1 MAAALRR
8 RRALTV
14 LTLAALL
21 VAAAPTEHVLVQ
33 YSFDDDVE
41 TGPDTFAVFQRSK
54 GSVKL
59 VSTYR
64 LSGYRSVELHDVI
77 GDHDFPELQGYFAP
91 RRAGRLF
98 AHFALLTTDAGDLLN
113 VALAGPKWFTLGKD
127 GIAFWLKSEDGF
139 LWQVS
144 DSMPQKLFPLRA
156 FVWYVV
162 DVAYDIDHGRYDLT
176 IREEGKAEAIVSL
189 VDQPNAPNQPRST
202 VDKFSFVTDPF
213 TDRSGLTY
221 YVDDVVI
228 GTDVKVKQPPFVAPG
243 RRKLFVDAWLDNQ
256 QRARARPACLPVSG
270 IGDVGAGAEDVALMK
285 MDGSI
290 ELLVAAL
297 RSGRSLA
304 PGRIAELDEPESH
317 LLAAIASWQN
327 GCAALGNGRGAQ
339 ALARFDEALANAPN
353 GKIFRLSRILAL
365 AALGRWHDVDHE
377 LSVAYADWEGDVRFA
392 ITQGMVGLARPDLDS
407 AASWLRE
414 PAERA
419 AAELGEGIP
428 DDLVRRIWAG
438 AIDRDLVVDLQ
449 RRAPGNWESIF
460 HHALVAEE
468 YFFVLLWRGDYGEAR
483 RYATEMAGRLASLA
497 APQAQW
503 LERAGDAAFLDHDL
517 QGAREAYT
525 RALDEKA
532 DRASVLAKL
541 SDVAFALGD
550 LEGERVYRERIYG
563 SLVRG
568 SR

>member
-1 MAAALRR
+1 ML
-8 RRALTV
+8 V
-14 LTLAALL
+14 LAALL
-21 VAAAPTEHVLVQ
+21 IAAASPERVLVR

-41 TGPDTFAVFQRSK
+41 TGPDTFAVFERSK

-59 VSTYR
+59 SSAYR
-64 LSGYRSVELHDVI
+64 FSGYRSVELRDVI

-127 GIAFWLKSEDGF
+127 GIAFWLKSEEGF

-156 FVWYVV
+156 FVWYLV

-176 IREEGKAEAIVSL
+176 IQEEGRPEPLVSL
-189 VDQPNAPNQPRST
+189 VDQPNAANQPHST

-213 TDRSGLTY
+213 TDRSNLTY

-228 GTDVKVKQPPFVAPG
+228 GTDVKVNQRPFVAPG

-256 QRARARPACLPVSG
+256 KRVRARPACLPVSA
-270 IGDVGAGAEDVALMK
+270 IDDVGASAEDVALLK
-285 MDGSI
+285 IDGSI
-290 ELLVAAL
+290 GLLVTAL
-297 RSGRSLA
+297 QSGRSLSSDK
-304 PGRIAELDEPESH
+304 IAALDDPESR
-317 LLAAIASWQN
+317 LLAALASWQD
-327 GCAALGNGRGAQ
+327 GCAALGKGRGER
-339 ALARFDEALANAPN
+339 ALARFDEALASAPE
-353 GKIFRLSRILAL
+353 GKIYRLSRVLAL
-365 AALGRWHDVDHE
+365 AALGRWHEVDRE

-407 AASWLRE
+407 AASWLHE

-419 AAELGEGIP
+419 ASKLGEGIP
-428 DDLVRRIWAG
+428 DDLVRRLWSG
-438 AIDRDLVVDLQ
+438 AIDRDLIPELQ
-449 RRAPGNWESIF
+449 QRAPGKWEPVF
-460 HHALVAEE
+460 HQALLCEE
-468 YFFVLLWRGDYGEAR
+468 YFFVLLWRGEYGEAR
-483 RYATEMAGRLASLA
+483 RFATEMTQRLAFLA

-503 LERAGDAAFLDHDL
+503 LERAGDAAFLDHDPR
-517 QGAREAYT
+517 GAREAYT
-525 RALDEKA
+525 RALEEDA
-532 DRASVLAKL
+532 NRASALLKL

-550 LEGERVYRERIYG
+550 LDGERAYRERIYG
-563 SLVRG
+563 SLVRR